1 MLPSEKDQSVPKETA
16 SRPAVFSNDSVARTL
31 SPLQTPSDDISK
43 PGNTGPSQRA
53 SIFGTPAP
61 VQPVT
66 SKTSP
71 GGHIDRDEDRIAQT
85 GALGDQQALD
95 TGSRHEGGPDGLTGS
110 SAETSQSLAPRAR
123 QTSDTNNH
131 GLSVPAA
138 NRLSIAS
145 AVSSVSPSP
154 ATTHEEQDVHRS
166 VSPVEQNRARPE
178 DTPSHNAQPTKEDE
192 AARERTAAE
201 EEDDPVPA
209 YDEAAAKRESRVP
222 RVAPGVQIVPV
233 ADLHGQKR
241 NDVSTPSRPF
251 SFDGTETLNQALQ
264 QKMSS
269 GPGGNTTEQPLSPAS
284 QALNKEM
291 SVVSAEDITEDRT
304 EATKRQSRSYSRPF
318 STDPVRDHPALRQ
331 PDPVLDRSQM
341 YSSESPLPS
350 ARRPQ
355 QDLERLRTASPAI
368 EESPE
373 EDVDEGYRI
382 PGPYHKEYRSPRRG
396 SPQTT
401 FPPVQRLHSSPDQDN
416 APAVPVQAPQQ
427 RETHQPISNYQQPSA
442 PSVRPEASRGKQK
455 SFKDIFYTTSKSRS
469 RHDRS
474 PDRDPFAATRH
485 YNRQDSM
492 QSNQSESRDVVGQL
506 PPPGTKH
513 RRFSRDVTGMNSS
526 HENDRRDTKK
536 KRSSMMGFFSRGSK
550 NQKTGP
556 PQRSSTLPSN
566 TEQPY
571 RQPQPESRNISY
583 RAPGDRQSSY
593 QPAEPY
599 DGGHSVAGGRYD
611 LSSQNIHN
619 GSDPQNQPNWS
630 SNTPAQTAADY
641 AQPSEYS
648 TYQQPSQRP
657 TNLHVDTGDD
667 YGRRVSLPATAPPR
681 TQAPRD
687 VSYQSPTY
695 YSAATRAS
703 EQSDEPPRTDP
714 RVADL
719 HKRSRSP
726 KLGRRSSEDE
736 AIAGAADQQDES
748 ARLGTFSNKKISPA
762 GGITRPEED
771 QEAPFRIALPG
782 DAEEQKRRT
791 KQLAIEQGRYGDGA
805 ATGGAVGSTSLPPQT
820 VADKM
825 TGPQLPGSDAPK
837 GSVATRAPLQ
847 ERPNGTLNPK
857 AYVAELPGSK
867 AQGYESEEEIP
878 MSATA
883 GPGQWN
889 DPLYFG
895 DWSED

>member
-1 MLPSEKDQSVPKETA
+1 M
-16 SRPAVFSNDSVARTL
+16 
-31 SPLQTPSDDISK
+31 
-43 PGNTGPSQRA
+43 
-53 SIFGTPAP
+53 
-61 VQPVT
+61 QPVT
-66 SKTSP
+66 TKTSP
-71 GGHIDRDEDRIAQT
+71 GGHLDRDEDRIARND
-85 GALGDQQALD
+85 ALESRDPLN
-95 TGSRHEGGPDGLTGS
+95 TGSHHEDTLKGLTDS
-110 SAETSQSLAPRAR
+110 NADASQSAAPPAP
-123 QTSDTNNH
+123 QSSDANVD
-131 GLSVPAA
+131 GLSVPVA

-154 ATTHEEQDVHRS
+154 ATSHEEQDIHRS
-166 VSPVEQNRARPE
+166 VSPVEHNRKRPA
-178 DTPSHNAQPTKEDE
+178 DVSSYNAQPTKEDE
-192 AARERTAAE
+192 AAKDRTAAQ

-209 YDEAAAKRESRVP
+209 YDERSTKRDSRLP

-241 NDVSTPSRPF
+241 NDVSTQSRPF

-269 GPGGNTTEQPLSPAS
+269 GPGGNTISQPLSPAS
-284 QALNKEM
+284 QALSKEM
-291 SVVSAEDITEDRT
+291 SIVSAEDITDDHT
-304 EATKRQSRSYSRPF
+304 GVSKRQSRSYSRPF
-318 STDPVRDHPALRQ
+318 STDPVKDHPALRQ
-331 PDPVLDRSQM
+331 QDPVIDRSQM

-368 EESPE
+368 EETPK
-373 EDVDEGYRI
+373 EDVNEGYRI

-396 SPQTT
+396 SPQTP
-401 FPPVQRLHSSPDQDN
+401 FSPAQQQNSPLGQEDS
-416 APAVPVQAPQQ
+416 PADPMQAPQQ
-427 RETHQPISNYQQPSA
+427 PETYQPMSNYQQPSA
-442 PSVRPEASRGKQK
+442 PSSRPEASRGKQK
-455 SFKDIFYTTSKSRS
+455 SFKDIFSTRSNSRS

-474 PDRDPFAATRH
+474 PDKDPFAASRH

-506 PPPGTKH
+506 PPSDNKH
-513 RRFSRDVTGMNSS
+513 RRFSRDATKTNSS
-526 HENDRRDTKK
+526 HDNDRRDTKK

-550 NQKTGP
+550 LQKTAP

-571 RQPQPESRNISY
+571 RQQQPESRDTAYPDSRNQQHNY
-583 RAPGDRQSSY
+583 QMGERYQGTSSAASDQY
-593 QPAEPY
+593 N
-599 DGGHSVAGGRYD
+599 SSSRD
-611 LSSQNIHN
+611 LHQGTDH
-619 GSDPQNQPNWS
+619 QTHPNWP
-630 SNTPAQTAADY
+630 SNTPAPTATDY

-667 YGRRVSLPATAPPR
+667 HARGESLPATAPPR
-681 TQAPRD
+681 TNAPRD
-687 VSYQSPTY
+687 ISYQSPTY

-703 EQSDEPPRTDP
+703 EQSDEPSRTDP

-736 AIAGAADQQDES
+736 RIAADASQQDES
-748 ARLGTFSNKKISPA
+748 ARLGTFSNKKISPG
-762 GGITRPEED
+762 GGIARPEED

-791 KQLAIEQGRYGDGA
+791 RQLAIEQGQYRDDA
-805 ATGGAVGSTSLPPQT
+805 ATGGAVGSTALPPQT

-825 TGPQLPGSDAPK
+825 TGPQVPGSDAPN

-847 ERPNGTLNPK
+847 ERPNGSLNPK